1 MAGILVLGGQ
11 DGSIIQKNR
20 VAIPDNTTSL
30 AEGQAIVV
38 TDTCCGLNQAFS
50 TAINSTIVKND
61 GRDSEF
67 SVVITLDGGGGT
79 GNTVGTT
86 LRGNFGVNGINAAIT
101 DWSCLGFTDT

>member
-1 MAGILVLGGQ
+1 MRQTDNTAMFNEISGVIPDNFDIFSMAGILVLGGQ

-67 SVVITLDGGGGT
+67 SVV
-79 GNTVGTT
+79 VK
-86 LRGNFGVNGINAAIT
+86 
-101 DWSCLGFTDT
+101 